1 MSMSGGRQVCR
12 YTTLRYRAGARAYNV
27 RQCWCRVWSSLQR
40 LSPGTCKRRPRHVQ
54 VPTPRSA
61 RRRPGGT
68 SYPVSAR
75 RHRGTNCTLYQ
86 PGCHEPSCLTSMS
99 YSPQSL
105 PPLELLTESTVCLE
119 HAMNSSVS
127 ISKRWIQTK
136 NRLFNRLYSWGFG
149 MLHGGPDHQGVT
161 VVQRTMVG
169 WAILGR
175 ISVKHLIM
183 LRKIKFYRHLFF
195 GTWLIFCVM
204 CFMCFY
210 YRTLIMILS
219 IRLYFGLLQL
229 LLIMFELYLKRVNL

>member
-1 MSMSGGRQVCR
+1 MCWWRIHSRIENNTGIYSRSQSNCVLMSISGGRQVCR
-12 YTTLRYRAGARAYNV
+12 YTTLRYRAGACAHSA

-40 LSPGTCKRRPRHVQ
+40 LSPGTCKLRPRHVQ
-54 VPTPRSA
+54 VPTTLSA

-75 RHRGTNCTLYQ
+75 RRRGTSCTLYQ

-127 ISKRWIQTK
+127 ISKWWIQTK

-149 MLHGGPDHQGVT
+149 MLHGGPDHQGVMAFT
-161 VVQRTMVG
+161 VSAFSADHG
-169 WAILGR
+169 WLGH
-175 ISVKHLIM
+175 IWQ
-183 LRKIKFYRHLFF
+183 
-195 GTWLIFCVM
+195 TQC
-204 CFMCFY
+204 
-210 YRTLIMILS
+210 
-219 IRLYFGLLQL
+219 
-229 LLIMFELYLKRVNL
+229 